1 MEDKYQK
8 YKNQPFSSEQW
19 FVLQNAIDSG
29 VDVTDIANTKL
40 TVQQMTILVKAKQN
54 GIDIK
59 GIADPDL
66 TEDQM
71 ERFIHKISEEMGIYD
86 EHYEKVR
93 RKWLTNITWMSILA
107 VVITTISLAIYLT
120 KDEWMKYFDDLYLK
134 LTDDIIQI
142 EAGEPFDPAKYV
154 KSYDQESDLKLPD
167 ANKVNVTK
175 PGTYKVV
182 YTISNGKKSKN
193 LELIVKVEDTKSPDL
208 MLETDKISVME
219 ANKIDPKKY
228 ILYAKDKCDG
238 DLTDKIQFH
247 VSENK
252 IIYEVED
259 HSKNKARK
267 EISIQYIKKE
277 QSQQETSSNS
287 NNEKSESTKSDNNV
301 NEHRIQTEHQE
312 QKVEKSISEKNEVQ
326 NDLMEPQYFPF
337 QDGEDFEEALNRC
350 LLEAKKYSGSIS
362 CEPYKGS
369 DDIYEGYV
377 LKSN

>member
-19 FVLQNAIDSG
+19 FVLQNAIDDG
-29 VDVTDIANTKL
+29 IDVTDIANTRL

-142 EAGEPFDPAKYV
+142 EAGERFDPAKYV

-167 ANKVNVTK
+167 ANEVNIKK

-208 MLETDKISVME
+208 ILETDKISVIE
-219 ANKIDPKKY
+219 GNKIDPKKY
-228 ILYAKDKCDG
+228 ILYAKDQCDG
-238 DLTDKIQFH
+238 DLTDRIQFH

-252 IIYEVED
+252 IIYDVED
-259 HSKNKARK
+259 HSKNKSTK
-267 EISIQYIKKE
+267 EIRINYIKKE
-277 QSQQETSSNS
+277 KEQEITNNSGKIEKPEQETQTQPS
-287 NNEKSESTKSDNNV
+287 NN
-301 NEHRIQTEHQE
+301 QE
-312 QKVEKSISEKNEVQ
+312 QKNDEILESEESKNQ
-326 NDLMEPQYFPF
+326 NTLLDPQYFPF
-337 QDGEDFEEALNRC
+337 EDGEDFEGALNRC
-350 LLEAKKYSGSIS
+350 ILEAKKYSGSIS
-362 CEPYKGS
+362 CEPYKGP
-369 DDIYEGYV
+369 DDIFEGYV

>member
-40 TVQQMTILVKAKQN
+40 TVQQMTILVSAKQN

-107 VVITTISLAIYLT
+107 VIITTISLTIYLT

-142 EAGEPFDPAKYV
+142 EAGERFDPAKYV

-167 ANKVNVTK
+167 ANEVNVKK

-208 MLETDKISVME
+208 MLETDKISAIE
-219 ANKIDPKKY
+219 GNKIDPKKY
-228 ILYAKDKCDG
+228 ILYAKDQCDG

-277 QSQQETSSNS
+277 QSQQETSSNL
-287 NNEKSESTKSDNNV
+287 NNGKSKSTKSDIE
-301 NEHRIQTEHQE
+301 NENHVQTENEE
-312 QKVEKSISEKNEVQ
+312 QKVEESMPEKNKVQ
-326 NDLMEPQYFPF
+326 NDLIEPQFFPF
-337 QDGEDFEEALNRC
+337 QDGEDFEGALNRC